1 MPIISSEGPDRH
13 SPGRRSDR
21 QIARET
27 IVAAYFILGLL
38 IALAVYQQYFL
49 LKVRRNAKKRE
60 ELFQIVTENAA
71 DMIALVDV
79 KGRRLYNSPAYK
91 RILGYSPA
99 ELSETSAF
107 EQIHPDDRFNV
118 LEAAREARSTGSGK
132 KLEYRVKHK
141 DGTWRVLESI
151 ASTIRDAKGEV
162 AKLVIVNR
170 DVTDRKHAEQQLEH
184 NSFHDPLTGLPN
196 RRLFLDRL
204 QNLFLRGKRHPGRT
218 YALLIVDVDG
228 FKKFNDTMGA
238 RVGDLLLSE
247 IARRLSS
254 CLRQEDTVARGG
266 SDRQG
271 TDTLLSRL
279 GGDEFTILLDP
290 IAEPSDALRVAKRM
304 QAGVTEPLQL
314 EGREVRPSASVGIAI
329 YTTTHE
335 RAEDLLQD
343 AESAL
348 RRAKALSGSH
358 CELFDQAMHDRAV
371 NRLRL
376 EAELRAAVSQHQ
388 FEVYYQPLVELKTQR
403 AVGFEALLRWHHPQ
417 QGLIS
422 PYKFLDAAEDTGLI
436 VAIGQWLLTEACR
449 RMSAWQAGDYSVWDL
464 NVNVNLS
471 PRQFNHSHLV
481 DDVREALRQTG
492 LDPSRL
498 RLEITDG
505 VTTIDP
511 RRVADVLTLL
521 KRLAVCIVLDDFGAG
536 QSSLLQLKRL
546 PIDALKI
553 GRPLIGEMLTD
564 RGADEIVDAIVTLGH
579 KLHLTIVGGGIE
591 NAKQAERLR
600 QFGCDLG
607 QGYLF
612 SAPLD
617 ATAAE
622 QFLRQQAGRPA
633 MSDTRTR

>member
-1 MPIISSEGPDRH
+1 MPIISSEGSDRY
-13 SPGRRSDR
+13 SPGQQSER

-27 IVAAYFILGLL
+27 TVAAYLILGLL
-38 IALAVYQQYFL
+38 VALAVYQQYFL

-238 RVGDLLLSE
+238 SVGDLLLSE

-266 SDRQG
+266 SDWPG
-271 TDTLLSRL
+271 TEPLLSRL
-279 GGDEFTILLDP
+279 GGDEFTVLLDP

-304 QAGVTEPLQL
+304 QAGLAEPLQL

-464 NVNVNLS
+464 KVNVNLS

-481 DDVREALRQTG
+481 DDVREALRQTS

-498 RLEITDG
+498 RLEITEG
-505 VTTIDP
+505 VTTTDP
-511 RRVADVLTLL
+511 RRVADVLTQL
-521 KRLAVCIVLDDFGAG
+521 KRLGVCIVLDDFGAG

-553 GRPLIGEMLTD
+553 GRPLVGEMLTD
-564 RGADEIVDAIVTLGH
+564 RGAGEIVDAIVTLGH